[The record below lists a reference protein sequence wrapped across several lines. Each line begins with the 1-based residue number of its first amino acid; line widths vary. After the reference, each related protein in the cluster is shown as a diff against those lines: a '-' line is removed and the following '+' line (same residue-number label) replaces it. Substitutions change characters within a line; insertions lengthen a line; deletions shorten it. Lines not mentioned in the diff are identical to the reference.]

1 MLPAVIGGILSSL
14 MANNLPKIAQAV
26 VDKGLDYVQEKTG
39 VELKPDMTPAEI
51 QALRE
56 SAQKHEEFRID
67 QDNKNTADARG
78 MQKAALAQ
86 DDLFSKR
93 FIYYLAAFWSLFAA
107 LYIGFITFGTIP
119 AANVRF
125 ADTILGFLLG
135 TLLGMILNFFFGSS
149 SGSSTK
155 QGMIADL
162 IEKIKK

>member
-1 MLPAVIGGILSSL
+1 MIPAAIAAILSSL
-14 MANNLPKIAQAV
+14 MANNLPRVAQAV
-26 VDKGLDYVQEKTG
+26 LDKGLDYVQEKTG
-39 VELKPDMTPAEI
+39 VELKPDMSPAEI
-51 QALRE
+51 AALRE

-93 FIYYLAAFWSLFAA
+93 FIYYLAAFWSIFAA
-107 LYIGFITFGTIP
+107 VYIGFITFGNIP
-119 AANVRF
+119 PANVRF